1 MKDTFIRIISE
12 ICFYEVEDMSFDLS
26 INDDLAISSVM
37 LVELA
42 ASLET
47 ELNINLESRMAEMV
61 NCQTVG
67 DMYELIKR
75 VCLNSK

>member
-67 DMYELIKR
+67 DMYELIKS